1 MKNLLRRRYLNRFL
15 WSIGIILLVL
25 IAINAQYFWAQIKY
39 YATPVSPASPAEA
52 VPGPETGEPNQLNIP
67 SLGITAPI
75 QYATEKTEAAYQA
88 ALING
93 VVHYPETAQVGE
105 VGNAYLFGHSSDY
118 VWSPG
123 HYKTVFALLPKIQ
136 IGAEITASNADG
148 RVFHYRVADKSV
160 VTPDDLSVLNQDTG
174 GEKILTLQ
182 TSYPVGTALKRYIVK
197 AVLVE
202 E

>member
-1 MKNLLRRRYLNRFL
+1 MKNYMRTRYVK
-15 WSIGIILLVL
+15 SILTIIGVIVL
-25 IAINAQYFWAQIKY
+25 AVVAINAQYFWTQVKY
-39 YATPVSPASPAEA
+39 YISSPAAPQPSAE
-52 VPGPETGEPNQLNIP
+52 VNPGPEMGEPSRLTIP
-67 SLGITAPI
+67 SLGIAAPI

-88 ALING
+88 ALLNG
-93 VVHYPETAQVGE
+93 VVHYPDTASVGE

-136 IGAEITASNADG
+136 IGAEVVVSNADG
-148 RVFHYRVADKSV
+148 EVFHYRVVKKAV

-182 TSYPVGTALKRYIVK
+182 TSYPVGTALKRYIVTCE
-197 AVLVE
+197 LE
-202 E
+202 